1 MKHYTEEEEFMTADD
16 LEFQDNMRPHK
27 KSGGMS
33 KKERKREKE
42 WRKMRKTARGR
53 KWDEV

>member
-53 KWDEV
+53 KW